1 MTMDQLAKYH
11 LRTAM
16 MNNKTVVV
24 IKSASESKNKACNYL
39 QSKRSKVNSPS
50 APSTKMIFKS
60 QLLPML
66 STLR

>member
-11 LRTAM
+11 PKTAM
-16 MNNKTVVV
+16 TTNKTVVV
-24 IKSASESKNKACNYL
+24 IKSVSGSKNKACNYL
-39 QSKRSKVNSPS
+39 QSKSSKANSPS

-60 QLLPML
+60 QLLPIL

>member
-11 LRTAM
+11 PRTAM
-16 MNNKTVVV
+16 MKNKTVVV
-24 IKSASESKNKACNYL
+24 IKSASESKNKACNYH

-50 APSTKMIFKS
+50 ALSTKMIFKS

-66 STLR
+66 STLK

>member
-11 LRTAM
+11 PRTAM
-16 MNNKTVVV
+16 TTKKTVVV
-24 IKSASESKNKACNYL
+24 IKSVSESKNKACNYR

-50 APSTKMIFKS
+50 ALSTKMIYKS
-60 QLLPML
+60 QLLPIL